1 MISDK
6 IRLYKILPKVNI
18 KTQLHIF
25 FPFSYQQF
33 RCYEGVFQYA
43 NQLLQI
49 GMPCIWSK
57 CLGIFRSQF
66 LTLMYHLWSQ
76 ATGLLFFSRNLC
88 QSGIVF
94 FQGGWFQTLLWIFT
108 MKPQKMMNHPFLTCA
123 FCYMGGET
131 TWPTNF
137 WTIALLAICSQNFV
151 QTCVDCVA
159 CLLRPK
165 GVGLGGSWWIFSW
178 AIGFPTKKDTL

>member
-76 ATGLLFFSRNLC
+76 ATGLLFFFSESVSIRNCFFSRGVVSNIIVNFHHETPKNDEPPILDVCILLHGWRNNLTNKFLDDC
-88 QSGIVF
+88 IDCHLFSKFCPDVCWLRGVF
-94 FQGGWFQTLLWIFT
+94 AAPKRLWIGWFLMDI
-108 MKPQKMMNHPFLTCA
+108 
-123 FCYMGGET
+123 
-131 TWPTNF
+131 
-137 WTIALLAICSQNFV
+137 
-151 QTCVDCVA
+151 
-159 CLLRPK
+159 
-165 GVGLGGSWWIFSW
+165 
-178 AIGFPTKKDTL
+178 